1 MFDIFTQNLYY
12 LDPGTGSYLYQ
23 IIIATG
29 VTLGVYYKSVKVF
42 VINILNKFKKNTKNG
57 RYQINITIGFIIS
70 ITIY

>member
-29 VTLGVYYKSVKVF
+29 VTLGVYYKSVKEF
-42 VINILNKFKKNTKNG
+42 VINILNKFKKNTKND
-57 RYQINITIGFIIS
+57 
-70 ITIY
+70 